1 MRLRWSGEAT
11 VAVLA
16 SALLASSL
24 SSESLYALRVVG
36 SVAFY
41 VAVSQAVGL
50 VFAATGQV
58 FLAFGALAGTSVYV
72 SSLLTIHLGLHHAVA
87 SAAGV
92 SASVLLGTAVSTAA
106 AARGISGMHFGVLT
120 LLVALAFEV
129 LVMGMREVTFGE
141 AGFEV
146 PDPLSGLGRLASAR
160 AYALVGAALLSA
172 STALNL
178 ILLRSRVGVL
188 MRAVGEDAELVRFS
202 GVNPVRYKAIAA
214 ALGSLYASAAGQL
227 YAHSNG
233 FASPSMFS
241 LAEVDALA
249 YLVCIVGGLGSAAGV
264 LVAGTGVTLLKEA
277 TRGLGELQLAV
288 FGLSLL
294 ASVTVMKSGAL
305 SRTLRLTASGR
316 RRPSTSSSV

>member
-1 MRLRWSGEAT
+1 
-11 VAVLA
+11 
-16 SALLASSL
+16 
-24 SSESLYALRVVG
+24 
-36 SVAFY
+36 
-41 VAVSQAVGL
+41 
-50 VFAATGQV
+50 
-58 FLAFGALAGTSVYV
+58 
-72 SSLLTIHLGLHHAVA
+72 
-87 SAAGV
+87 
-92 SASVLLGTAVSTAA
+92 
-106 AARGISGMHFGVLT
+106 
-120 LLVALAFEV
+120 LAFEV

-264 LVAGTGVTLLKEA
+264 LIAGTGVTVLKEA
-277 TRGLGELQLAV
+277 TRALGELQLAV

-294 ASVTVMKSGAL
+294 ASVIAWKSGAL
-305 SRTLRLTASGR
+305 RRTFRLKASGR